1 VNNVQKKTVKGL
13 AAAVL
18 IVFGLLCL
26 ANIVDVEGASYATIQ
41 FYQTSEPTVKSYNFP
56 GTSASPT
63 ILPPGNFVP
72 EVLVEMDTDTL
83 VDLFAS
89 KCTIDGNNWAVY
101 WDHSKAPGRVYTGS
115 SLITAG
121 QKYHITF
128 NIVFSRISSGS
139 TTTLT
144 VDGYVQG
151 GSVSGTW
158 YLNQYNL
165 NALSQYEV
173 LQIPYGA
180 VTLKF
185 VASSGGGY
193 VDKACFK
200 IWKHVLGRDVTAYE
214 PYPPDWTIT
223 LTEVTVDSTW
233 SSSWTP
239 PNPGIYVM
247 YGIITMSGKD
257 YRQLSVVPTLDGSNG
272 WFGVNQVV
280 GLFSIAIGIVVAAK
294 K

>member
-1 VNNVQKKTVKGL
+1 MQKKTVKSL

-26 ANIVDVEGASYATIQ
+26 ANIVDVEGATYATIQ
-41 FYQTSEPTVKSYNFP
+41 FYQTAEPAVKSYNFP

-72 EVLVEMDTDTL
+72 EVLVEMDTDTT

-128 NIVFSRISSGS
+128 NIVFSRISSSS

-158 YLNQYNL
+158 YLNNYNL
-165 NALSQYEV
+165 NSLAQYEV
-173 LQIPYGA
+173 LQIPYGGA

-185 VASSGGGY
+185 AASSGGAY
-193 VDKACFK
+193 VEKAYFK
-200 IWKHVLGRDVTAYE
+200 IWKHVSGRDVTTYE

-239 PNPGIYVM
+239 PNPGTYVM
-247 YGIITMSGKD
+247 YGYITMSSKD
-257 YRQLSVVPTLDGSNG
+257 YRQLSVVPTLGEAG
-272 WFGVNQVV
+272 WFGVNQII
-280 GLFSIAIGIVVAAK
+280 GLFSVVVGIVVVAK
-294 K
+294 KH